1 MKVRSEERERELVEV
16 SKNKEEQVLVQ
27 QQQAKAQAIDL
38 TVKLRQL
45 EESLQSEGERNAAL
59 VERTKAMEGRDTVV
73 ITCLLSL
80 CLTSAFVS
88 PLPLTCLCFDLT
100 LTCTSFPCGS
110 LAGWLVGWWV
120 LARSA

>member
-59 VERTKAMEGRDTVV
+59 VERTKAMEGRDTGV

-80 CLTSAFVS
+80 CLTSAFD
-88 PLPLTCLCFDLT
+88 LP
-100 LTCTSFPCGS
+100 
-110 LAGWLVGWWV
+110 V
-120 LARSA
+120 L